1 MVGGSPSA
9 GRDVFMAR
17 QPIYDVTMQVHA
29 YELLFRRGDT
39 AGAGEV
45 GLADSASILTNAV
58 VELGLEH
65 LVGNRQAFVNI
76 PYELLMSDCI
86 QLLPPD
92 RVVIELLETIEPTP
106 EVIKAVIR
114 LKEQGYTIAL
124 DDYVF
129 EGDLEALINLADIIK
144 VDVIGVDPKFVQGQ
158 VFKLRK
164 RGITL
169 LAEKV
174 ETHQMFR
181 RCKTIG
187 FQLFQGYFFAKPEL
201 MRGKGAPAGIAAM
214 QLVAKLQDPNVRLAE
229 IEKLINTDL
238 TLNYRLLKLVRSAY
252 VGVGGSI
259 ESVGQALA
267 FLGTRRTMALV
278 SLLAL
283 SGMNDKPDELLITAL
298 IRAKVCESLAGAAD
312 LGPAEKYFTIGLLSV
327 LDALMDAPM
336 EDLLPELPLSKDI
349 NDALLGLDASQPLQ
363 QVLACARAIE
373 QGHWDGIVFQG
384 VEMSTIGSV
393 YVASVRWAAETN
405 AALAA

>member
-1 MVGGSPSA
+1 
-9 GRDVFMAR
+9 MAR
-17 QPIYDVTMQVHA
+17 QPIYDAAMQVHA

-39 AGAGEV
+39 ASAGNV
-45 GLADSASILTNAV
+45 DLADSASTLTNAV

-76 PYELLMSDCI
+76 PYELLLSDCL
-86 QLLPPD
+86 QVLPPD

-106 EVIKAVIR
+106 EVIKAVMR
-114 LKEQGYTIAL
+114 LKDQGYTIAL

-129 EGDLEALINLADIIK
+129 EGDLDALINLADIIK
-144 VDVIGVDPKFVQGQ
+144 VDVMGVDPAKVQKQ

-164 RGITL
+164 MGIRL

-181 RCKTIG
+181 RCKAMG
-187 FQLFQGYFFAKPEL
+187 FELFQGYFFAKPEL

-214 QLVAKLQDPNVRLAE
+214 QLVTKLQDPDVRLSE
-229 IEKLINTDL
+229 LEKLINTDL

-252 VGVGGSI
+252 VGAGGSI

-283 SGMNDKPDELLITAL
+283 SGMNDKPDELLITAM
-298 IRAKVCESLAGAAD
+298 IRAKMCEMLATAAK
-312 LGPAEKYFTIGLLSV
+312 LSPTEKYFTIGLLSV
-327 LDALMDAPM
+327 LDALMDQPM
-336 EDLLPELPLSKDI
+336 EDLLPELPLAKDI
-349 NDALLGLDASQPLQ
+349 NDALLGLDESHPLQ
-363 QVLACARAIE
+363 QVLVCARAIE
-373 QGHWDGIVFQG
+373 QGHWEDVRFLD
-384 VEMSTIGSV
+384 VEMSAIGNA
-393 YVASVRWAAETN
+393 YVSSVRWAAETN